1 MSNIVKIT
9 EFDPLRQFV
18 TYENDTKIIFEFPR
32 DTVIDY
38 LNAVPKFMNYFND
51 VTVETYFDS
60 MFMVPKK
67 ITCIK
72 RTKFTIGLISDKK
85 LLS

>member
-1 MSNIVKIT
+1 MSNIVNVT
-9 EFDPLRQFV
+9 EFDPLKQFI
-18 TYENDTKIIFEFPR
+18 TYESETKIVFEFPR

-38 LNAVPKFMNYFND
+38 LNAVPKFMNYFKD

-72 RTKFTIGLISDKK
+72 RLELRMKLISDNK